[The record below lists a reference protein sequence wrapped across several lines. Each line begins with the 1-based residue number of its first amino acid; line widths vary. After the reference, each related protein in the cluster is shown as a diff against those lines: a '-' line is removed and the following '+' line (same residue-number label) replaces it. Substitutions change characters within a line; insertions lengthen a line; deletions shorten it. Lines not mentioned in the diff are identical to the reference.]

1 MKQQVRIFILFI
13 SHYMKHMRRKWK
25 SLPLL
30 LLLPFLMIGFFI
42 AGIVTFF
49 IPPEDEPIRV
59 GLIDHDQSEET
70 ELVIRA
76 FIEGTELGDFIEIVP
91 VEEDEAI
98 HLVEQEKM
106 TAYLTFPKGFTSHL
120 YQGESIEIPVIGS
133 EKKELESQLVYEFVQ
148 SITRLIET
156 AQANILT
163 IYAFAH
169 ELPMAD
175 EDRSDILFEEFKEFF
190 FYTVNKDEMLRENVI
205 ENTATFSP
213 IKYFSLAAL
222 FFTSI
227 VWTFLFYVTLYKE
240 TSNELIIRMKLY
252 GVQSY
257 QLVHS
262 RIVVAYL
269 FSLVSTVGC
278 FYLLKPF
285 FFDEMDATTSGQ
297 AIGLFALCIGIYII
311 ALSIMD
317 QLFTSFQFR
326 FTFQLVWTIICIIL
340 SGAILPRMYFPI
352 QLQEM
357 LDALFTTYTFDTLLH
372 ITVFDGVFV
381 SYNPLWIS
389 LGVLVVIYIGISL
402 WKERF
407 ER

>member
-1 MKQQVRIFILFI
+1 MKQHVRIFMLFI

-30 LLLPFLMIGFFI
+30 LLLPFLMIGFLI

-59 GLIDHDQSEET
+59 GLIDDDQSEET
-70 ELVIRA
+70 ELVISA

-91 VEEDEAI
+91 VQEDEAI
-98 HLVEQEKM
+98 HLLEHEQM
-106 TAYLTFPKGFTSHL
+106 TAYVTFPEGFTSDL
-120 YQGESIEIPVIGS
+120 YQGESIEIPVIGN

-163 IYAFAH
+163 IYAYAH
-169 ELPMAD
+169 ELPMSD
-175 EDRSDILFEEFKEFF
+175 EERSDILFEEFKEFF
-190 FYTVNKDEMLRENVI
+190 FYTVNKDEILREDVI
-205 ENTATFSP
+205 QNTATFSP
-213 IKYFSLAAL
+213 ITYFSMAAL

-240 TSNELIIRMKLY
+240 TSNELLERMKLY
-252 GVQSY
+252 GVRAY

-262 RIVVAYL
+262 RITVAYI
-269 FSLVSTVGC
+269 FSLSSTVAL

-285 FFDEMDATTSGQ
+285 LFDEMDATTSGQ

-311 ALSIMD
+311 ALSIID
-317 QLFTSFQFR
+317 QVFTSLQFR
-326 FTFQLVWTIICIIL
+326 FTFQLVFTIMCVLL
-340 SGAILPRMYFPI
+340 SGALIPRMYFPI
-352 QLQEM
+352 QLQGV

-381 SYNPLWIS
+381 SYYPLWITIGA
-389 LGVLVVIYIGISL
+389 LAVMYIAISL